1 MTLEVASSSIHHQCK
16 FVLPSPI
23 ELYPQVTFKKIC
35 RFDIVRWHFLLDL
48 CRLVQL
54 DGDPGGS
61 TAVRQARSFPKAL
74 VGLGAG
80 HCLCLRGPFSTR
92 PCWNAEKH
100 VGFSSWWLYCV
111 YIYIHIHVYL
121 SIYRT
126 IYLSIYLAIYLSI
139 YLSLFLSFSLSLY
152 IYTYT

>member
-111 YIYIHIHVYL
+111 YIYTHTCVSIYL
-121 SIYRT
+121 SN
-126 IYLSIYLAIYLSI
+126 YLSIYLPSYLSI
-139 YLSLFLSFSLSLY
+139 YLSISLFFFLSLSLY